1 VAYCVLIVEDNEMN
15 MDLATRRLKRM
26 GFRVIS
32 ARNGEEAVAV
42 VSETPPDAILMDM
55 GLPIVDGW
63 EATRRLK
70 ANAATRGILVI
81 AVTAHAMSGDREKA
95 LQAGCDEYE
104 TKPVNFTAL
113 GEKIHRLLGSAAW
126 AA

>member
-1 VAYCVLIVEDNEMN
+1 MAYCVLIVEDNEMN